1 MLFGAA
7 IGTMMTVGTLGLLY
21 LLYLLYLLAG
31 FCRISKPP
39 EVAGSDR
46 VRRPTTR

>member
-21 LLYLLYLLAG
+21 LLAG
-31 FCRISKPP
+31 LCRIS
-39 EVAGSDR
+39 
-46 VRRPTTR
+46 

>member
-1 MLFGAA
+1 MMLFGAV

-21 LLYLLYLLAG
+21 LLAG

-39 EVAGSDR
+39 GVAGSDR
-46 VRRPTTR
+46 VRRPTIR